1 MLALQAYKKIIVLSP
16 VETASRFPMPF
27 GGGYLLRRLRIVS
40 SPEEKSKIFLLSPPQ
55 RGQPSLNVVLALYP
69 L

>member
-16 VETASRFPMPF
+16 VETVLRFPMPF

-40 SPEEKSKIFLLSPPQ
+40 SPEEKSKIFLLPPLG
-55 RGQPSLNVVLALYP
+55 GQPSLNVVLALYP